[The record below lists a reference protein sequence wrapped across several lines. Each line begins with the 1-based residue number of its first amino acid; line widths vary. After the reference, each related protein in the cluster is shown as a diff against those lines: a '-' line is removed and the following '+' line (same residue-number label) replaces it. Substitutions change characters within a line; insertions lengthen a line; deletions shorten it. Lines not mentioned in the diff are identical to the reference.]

1 MDTAASP
8 WCSQETLQ
16 LCDDASS
23 SSGSTGVIFLLH
35 VIVQL
40 CGWVLAED
48 GGGGNC
54 VLILAGSLLSELCLP
69 NWRLRK
75 AEVQFKP
82 LCYTAIKSF
91 LGQEAW
97 REAARAAPLPA

>member
-1 MDTAASP
+1 M
-8 WCSQETLQ
+8 
-16 LCDDASS
+16 
-23 SSGSTGVIFLLH
+23 F
-35 VIVQL
+35 VQP

-54 VLILAGSLLSELCLP
+54 VLILAGSLLSEFCLP

-75 AEVQFKP
+75 AEVQLS
-82 LCYTAIKSF
+82 LCVTVIKSF

-97 REAARAAPLPA
+97 REAE